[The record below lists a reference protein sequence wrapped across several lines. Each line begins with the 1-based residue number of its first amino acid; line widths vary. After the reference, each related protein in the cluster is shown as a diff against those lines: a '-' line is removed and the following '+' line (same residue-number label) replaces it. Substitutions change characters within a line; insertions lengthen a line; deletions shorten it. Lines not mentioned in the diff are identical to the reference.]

1 MTSENISKNL
11 QKMRMKIRLAE
22 EHYKRLPGSVQLLAV
37 SKQQSVEK
45 IQLAIAEGQAHFG
58 ENYLQESL
66 PKIAVLKKFSLKWH
80 FLGHIQSNKTR
91 QIAQHFDWVHSLDRI
106 VVAQRLDA
114 QRPEHLPPLN
124 VCIEINISQKAS
136 KFGVSLQALIPL
148 AQEITTLKRLRLR
161 GLMVIPERDHDLE
174 TQFLGYQRIQKI
186 QQDLCEQGYMLDT
199 LSMGMSNDFT
209 AAIGAGSTIV
219 RVGTAIFGCR
229 A

>member
-1 MTSENISKNL
+1 
-11 QKMRMKIRLAE
+11 
-22 EHYKRLPGSVQLLAV
+22 
-37 SKQQSVEK
+37 
-45 IQLAIAEGQAHFG
+45 
-58 ENYLQESL
+58 LQESL

-161 GLMVIPERDHDLE
+161 GLMVIPEPDHDFE